1 MIAIDCFTVARR
13 ESLGILME
21 GVPTGEHKAIY
32 IVVSLGI
39 YVGRGN
45 SFPVRGHF
53 RILPVIL

>member
-13 ESLGILME
+13 ESLGIVME
-21 GVPTGEHKAIY
+21 GVPTGEHKGIY
-32 IVVSLGI
+32 IVVRLGR

-45 SFPVRGHF
+45 SFPVWAHF